1 MPRRASTRR
10 GKLFR
15 KLPVSVIAR
24 LRKEPWQVIWKASRF
39 CHCETAA
46 KAVVAI
52 SCFDFNR
59 ISIKRASFQPEIA
72 TSAQVPPR
80 NDTEQQIPICR

>member
-1 MPRRASTRR
+1 MPRRASARR
-10 GKLFR
+10 GKLFG

-24 LRKEPWQVIWKASRF
+24 LRKEPWQIIWKTSRL

-52 SCFDFNR
+52 SMFRFYPHFDKKCKL
-59 ISIKRASFQPEIA
+59 S
-72 TSAQVPPR
+72 V
-80 NDTEQQIPICR
+80 